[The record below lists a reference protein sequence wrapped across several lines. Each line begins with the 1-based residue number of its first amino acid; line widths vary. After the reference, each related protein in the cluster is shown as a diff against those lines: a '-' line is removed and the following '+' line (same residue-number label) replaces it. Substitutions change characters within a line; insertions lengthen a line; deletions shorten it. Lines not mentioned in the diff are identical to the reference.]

1 MLQVFYAACQALLY
15 ILCYRLDH
23 LMAASQPAHGL
34 ESTSPTG
41 VLDGAAVHAQL
52 RQLFADTMPQVL
64 NHRWAFCSRQGVQG
78 VQMLVVGNVVQ
89 GRQQPAIGGPV
100 DLLYAPS
107 VQKYRTSVMSVPCV
121 WPES

>member
-64 NHRWAFCSRQGVQG
+64 NHRWAPCSHIRPCHMCDAVPKASIPGQTPVQ
-78 VQMLVVGNVVQ
+78 
-89 GRQQPAIGGPV
+89 
-100 DLLYAPS
+100 S
-107 VQKYRTSVMSVPCV
+107 
-121 WPES
+121 

>member
-1 MLQVFYAACQALLY
+1 MQSNQRLTAQQPAEKLRISQVFYAACQALLY

-64 NHRWAFCSRQGVQG
+64 NHRWAPCSCTGPFDMWDAWILHKYTCNPVAA
-78 VQMLVVGNVVQ
+78 VVC
-89 GRQQPAIGGPV
+89 
-100 DLLYAPS
+100 PS
-107 VQKYRTSVMSVPCV
+107 SLP
-121 WPES
+121 

>member
-1 MLQVFYAACQALLY
+1 MPQVFYAACQALLY

-64 NHRWAFCSRQGVQG
+64 NHRWAPCSHIRPCHMCDAVPKASIPGQTPVQ
-78 VQMLVVGNVVQ
+78 
-89 GRQQPAIGGPV
+89 
-100 DLLYAPS
+100 S
-107 VQKYRTSVMSVPCV
+107 
-121 WPES
+121 